1 VTGTLAG
8 TLHTGAISGSGIVA
22 PGNSPGITTSASADL
37 SGGLDFKF
45 ELTGTNPTYN
55 NATASVNDVLHLTG
69 ATPFN
74 STTATS
80 ANVFSIYLG
89 VTTLSAGV
97 FNGGIFANGGDFAS
111 TVANGTYNYFVKTLG
126 SGSSSYNSNNYI
138 TLAEYNSANSTSFTI
153 SNTTLSVTGANFTD
167 GSANGYEQQFVV
179 AVPEPGTYAMALGGF
194 GMLMA
199 IQRMRRRRS

>member
-1 VTGTLAG
+1 
-8 TLHTGAISGSGIVA
+8 
-22 PGNSPGITTSASADL
+22 
-37 SGGLDFKF
+37 LDFKF

-69 ATPFN
+69 GNPFN
-74 STTATS
+74 LTTATS

-138 TLAEYNSANSTSFTI
+138 TLAEYNAANGTSFSI
-153 SNTTLSVTGANFTD
+153 SNGTTLVTGADFT
-167 GSANGYEQQFVV
+167 GASPASGYEQQFVV
-179 AVPEPGTYAMALGGF
+179 AIPEPGTYAMALGGF

-199 IQRMRRRRS
+199 IQRMRLRRS